1 MRHNVIFIIAVL
13 LSWAGLLRAADD
25 GRTDCVTALPVQV
38 VPGGQA
44 VLQLWLQG
52 DDGYEADGRTYRSLQ
67 FDLVLPKGI
76 TLIENEAS
84 SEYRYSQGDLFST
97 GTNVSI
103 ALKEGDADAN
113 RYRFIIYNVLN
124 TRFTAPSGSL
134 LSLWLQADADVPTA
148 SQLTATIEGQILGQ
162 TGDTNVHA
170 ANQPITLTTA
180 GYVKGERGRG
190 VYSRDFNTS
199 NTGRTN
205 FGSCENI
212 LVAIDQTEARQKDN
226 HPYRSAQFDL
236 HLPKGIKLKKNS
248 SSGAFSY
255 STFQGLTDNHEVS
268 ITEHEDEDGTFYRVI
283 LYSLT
288 ENNFGY
294 RSTAER
300 DSTLALLFT
309 YEGDN
314 STAFKTGDHL
324 VRINNQVLGVD
335 ANKSV
340 TADPCEFTIHNDLTR
355 TISEERSSV
364 TPVTQR
370 QKYPVN
376 VDLQVAFKA
385 NEWRAF
391 CVPFDLSGEQL
402 TEAFG
407 EGVQLAQGTEAGH
420 TLLGNSLHLQFQTC
434 DVANGIVRGKNYLIK
449 TTEDFE
455 SVRLRDVL
463 LTYDSGKTP
472 SGINFFPAV
481 NEQGSTVICM
491 QANNYLRIDGETV
504 TYDNIGIG
512 QLSEFDD
519 VVFIK
524 DGQFYYTKKQAPLNA
539 FNALFYNNA
548 VKAALEGYTDV
559 AYVEPQTEIDLT
571 FEDGQTKTVSGQV
584 VTEGDKQYVAVG
596 KTRYEVLET
605 LGRPLGDVNSD
616 KTVTIADVTALV
628 NIILGKT
635 ESPGDVADVNGDHSV
650 TIADVTALVNIIL
663 GKTEGGV
670 IGTGYKVRNVSPVV
684 GYVDGEEVITWGGS
698 ADGAQE

>member
-25 GRTDCVTALPVQV
+25 GRTDCVTALPVQM

-84 SEYRYSQGDLFST
+84 GEYQCSQGDLFST

-103 ALKEGDADAN
+103 TLKEGEADAN

-124 TRFTAPSGSL
+124 TRFTASSGPL

-148 SQLTATIEGQILGQ
+148 SQLTASIDNQILGQ
-162 TGDTNVHA
+162 TGDSNVQA
-170 ANQPITLTTA
+170 DTYTFAITTA
-180 GYVKGERGRG
+180 GYVKGERARG
-190 VYSRDFNTS
+190 VYAYDCST
-199 NTGRTN
+199 TELYGGRRGFTV
-205 FGSCENI
+205 I
-212 LVAIDQTEARQKDN
+212 LDETEAIKADG
-226 HPYRSAQFDL
+226 HAYRSAQFDL
-236 HLPKGIKLKKNS
+236 HLPKGLKLRTTSAGGFAK
-248 SSGAFSY
+248 
-255 STFQGLTDNHEVS
+255 STTYIGYTNMTDKHEVS
-268 ITEHEDEDGTFYRVI
+268 ITLHDDETDPFYRV
-283 LYSLT
+283 LVYSLT
-288 ENNFGY
+288 ENKFGN
-294 RSTAER
+294 RHTTQR
-300 DSTLALLFT
+300 DSTIFYT
-309 YEGDN
+309 FFYEGDN
-314 STAFKTGDHL
+314 SNSFNTGEHTI
-324 VRINNQVLGVD
+324 RIDNQVLGVD

-340 TADPCEFTIHNDLTR
+340 TADPYEFTINNNCEFTISDQ
-355 TISEERSSV
+355 RSAV
-364 TPVTQR
+364 TPLDNRLKFPVKVT
-370 QKYPVN
+370 
-376 VDLQVAFKA
+376 LQTTFMA

-449 TTEDFE
+449 TTEDLD

-481 NEQGSTVICM
+481 NEQGSTVVCM

-504 TYDNIGIG
+504 TYDNIGIDK
-512 QLSEFDD
+512 LSKFED
-519 VVFIK
+519 VVFIS
-524 DGQFYYTKKQAPLNA
+524 DGQFHCTKKEAPLNA
-539 FNALFYNNA
+539 FNAVFYYNA

-584 VTEGDKQYVAVG
+584 VTENGKQYVAVG

-605 LGRPLGDVNSD
+605 LGKPVGDVNSD
-616 KTVTIADVTALV
+616 NTVTIADVTALV

-635 ESPGDVADVNGDHSV
+635 ESPGDVADINGDHSV

-663 GKTEGGV
+663 GKTEGGI

-698 ADGAQE
+698 ADGSQE

>member
-25 GRTDCVTALPVQV
+25 GRTDCVTALPVQM

-52 DDGYEADGRTYRSLQ
+52 DDGYTLDGKTYRSLQ

-84 SEYRYSQGDLFST
+84 GEYQCSQGDIFSI

-103 ALKEGDADAN
+103 TLKEGDADAN

-124 TRFTAPSGSL
+124 TRFTAPSGAL
-134 LSLWLQADADVPTA
+134 LSLWLQAEADVPTA

-162 TGDTNVHA
+162 TGDSNVQA
-170 ANQPITLTTA
+170 DTYTFAITTA
-180 GYVKGERGRG
+180 GYVKGERARG
-190 VYSRDFNTS
+190 VYAYDCST
-199 NTGRTN
+199 TELYGGRRGFTV
-205 FGSCENI
+205 I
-212 LVAIDQTEARQKDN
+212 LDETEAIKADG
-226 HPYRSAQFDL
+226 HAYRSAQFDL
-236 HLPKGIKLKKNS
+236 HLPKGLKLRTTSAGGFAK
-248 SSGAFSY
+248 
-255 STFQGLTDNHEVS
+255 STTYIGYTNMTDKHEVS
-268 ITEHEDEDGTFYRVI
+268 ITLHDDETDPFYRV
-283 LYSLT
+283 LVYSLT
-288 ENNFGY
+288 ENKFGN
-294 RSTAER
+294 RHTTQR
-300 DSTLALLFT
+300 DSTIFYT
-309 YEGDN
+309 FFYEGDN
-314 STAFKTGDHL
+314 SNSFNTGEHTI
-324 VRINNQVLGVD
+324 RIDNQVLGVD

-340 TADPCEFTIHNDLTR
+340 TADPYEFTINNNCEFTISDQ
-355 TISEERSSV
+355 RSAV
-364 TPVTQR
+364 TPLDNRLKFPVKVT
-370 QKYPVN
+370 
-376 VDLQVAFKA
+376 LQTTFMA
-385 NEWRAF
+385 NEWRPF

-449 TTEDFE
+449 TTEDFD

-481 NEQGSTVICM
+481 NEQGSTVVCR
-491 QANNYLRIDGETV
+491 QANNYLRIDGKTV
-504 TYDNIGIG
+504 TYDNIGID
-512 QLSEFDD
+512 QLSKFDD

-605 LGRPLGDVNSD
+605 LGKPVGDVNSD

-698 ADGAQE
+698 ADGSQE

>member
-1 MRHNVIFIIAVL
+1 MKHNVIFIIAVL

-84 SEYRYSQGDLFST
+84 GEYQYTLGSLFST

-103 ALKEGDADAN
+103 AQKDGDADAN

-124 TRFTAPSGSL
+124 TRFTAPSGAL

-170 ANQPITLTTA
+170 ANQPVTLTTA

-190 VYSRDFNTS
+190 VYTLPYKTSDKGRDV
-199 NTGRTN
+199 
-205 FGSCENI
+205 FGNYEMFFV
-212 LVAIDQTEARQKDN
+212 LLDQAEALQKDG
-226 HPYRSAQFDL
+226 HAYRSAQFDL
-236 HLPKGIKLKKNS
+236 HLPQGMHLRRAATEEERYITAFTMTNVKNDTVVVR
-248 SSGAFSY
+248 Y
-255 STFQGLTDNHEVS
+255 
-268 ITEHEDEDGTFYRVI
+268 HEDGDFYRVLI
-283 LYSLT
+283 FS
-288 ENNFGY
+288 NPRKSVGNFGY
-294 RSTAER
+294 YHSEMGDSSMLWVPEVVY
-300 DSTLALLFT
+300 DSTFVAGMHT
-309 YEGDN
+309 I
-314 STAFKTGDHL
+314 
-324 VRINNQVLGVD
+324 RIDNQVLGVD
-335 ANKSV
+335 ADKSV
-340 TADPCEFTIHNDLTR
+340 TADPSESTVTHDMLIALDETR
-355 TISEERSSV
+355 TSAAGTYTSPVAVDPTITMKAGEWRSFSLPMTLSEE
-364 TPVTQR
+364 
-370 QKYPVN
+370 
-376 VDLQVAFKA
+376 QVK
-385 NEWRAF
+385 
-391 CVPFDLSGEQL
+391 
-402 TEAFG
+402 EAFG
-407 EGVQLAQGTEAGH
+407 EDVKLAVPVLTTIPSLTESQLK
-420 TLLGNSLHLQFQTC
+420 LNFQTQ
-434 DVANGIVRGKNYLIK
+434 DVSQGIQMLEPYLICPSKNVTAVHFDNVMVKPTAVRGTPIQVLGLEAAPQVVQGAMVGSYLYADTLTRFTAVMN
-449 TTEDFE
+449 TT
-455 SVRLRDVL
+455 SQ
-463 LTYDSGKTP
+463 P
-472 SGINFFPAV
+472 NFLV
-481 NEQGSTVICM
+481 MN
-491 QANNYLRIDGETV
+491 GE
-504 TYDNIGIG
+504 
-512 QLSEFDD
+512 
-519 VVFIK
+519 
-524 DGQFYYTKKQAPLNA
+524 QFYADNTADPSPLNA
-539 FNALFYNNA
+539 FHCIFFHRAINNLL
-548 VKAALEGYTDV
+548 KNLTDV

-571 FEDGQTKTVSGQV
+571 FEDGQTKTVRGQV

-605 LGRPLGDVNSD
+605 LGKPVGDVNSD

-628 NIILGKT
+628 NIILGKS

-698 ADGAQE
+698 ADGQQE

>member
-84 SEYRYSQGDLFST
+84 GEYQCSQGDLFSI

-103 ALKEGDADAN
+103 TLKEGDADAN

-134 LSLWLQADADVPTA
+134 LSLWLQAEADVPTA

-190 VYSRDFNTS
+190 VYAYDCST
-199 NTGRTN
+199 TELYGGRRGFTV
-205 FGSCENI
+205 I
-212 LVAIDQTEARQKDN
+212 LDETEAIKADG
-226 HPYRSAQFDL
+226 HAYRSAQFDL
-236 HLPKGIKLKKNS
+236 HLPKGLKLRTTSAGGFAK
-248 SSGAFSY
+248 
-255 STFQGLTDNHEVS
+255 STTYIGYTNMTDKHEVS
-268 ITEHEDEDGTFYRVI
+268 ITLHDDETDPFYRV
-283 LYSLT
+283 LVYSLT
-288 ENNFGY
+288 ENKFGN
-294 RSTAER
+294 RHTTQR
-300 DSTLALLFT
+300 DSTIFYT
-309 YEGDN
+309 FFYEGDN
-314 STAFKTGDHL
+314 SNSFNTGEHTI
-324 VRINNQVLGVD
+324 RIDNQVLGVD

-340 TADPCEFTIHNDLTR
+340 TADPYEFTINNNCEFTISDQ
-355 TISEERSSV
+355 RSAV
-364 TPVTQR
+364 TPLDNRLKFPVKVT
-370 QKYPVN
+370 
-376 VDLQVAFKA
+376 LQTTFMA

-449 TTEDFE
+449 TTEDLD

-504 TYDNIGIG
+504 TYNSIGIDK
-512 QLSEFDD
+512 LSEFDD

-539 FNALFYNNA
+539 FNALFYNDA

-605 LGRPLGDVNSD
+605 LGKPVGDVNSD

-698 ADGAQE
+698 ADGSQE

>member
-25 GRTDCVTALPVQV
+25 GRTDCVTALPVQM

-84 SEYRYSQGDLFST
+84 GEYQCSQGDLFSI

-103 ALKEGDADAN
+103 TLKEGDADAN

-134 LSLWLQADADVPTA
+134 LSLWLQADTDVPTA
-148 SQLTATIEGQILGQ
+148 SQLTASIEGQILGQ

-180 GYVKGERGRG
+180 GYVKGERARG
-190 VYSRDFNTS
+190 VYAHDCST
-199 NTGRTN
+199 TELYGGRRGFTV
-205 FGSCENI
+205 I
-212 LVAIDQTEARQKDN
+212 LDETEAIKADG
-226 HPYRSAQFDL
+226 HAYRSAQFDL
-236 HLPKGIKLKKNS
+236 HLPKGLKLRTTSAGGFAK
-248 SSGAFSY
+248 
-255 STFQGLTDNHEVS
+255 STTYIGYTNMTDKHEVS
-268 ITEHEDEDGTFYRVI
+268 ITLHDDETDPFYRV
-283 LYSLT
+283 LVYSLT
-288 ENNFGY
+288 ENKFGN
-294 RSTAER
+294 RHTTQR
-300 DSTLALLFT
+300 DSTIFYT
-309 YEGDN
+309 FFYEGDN
-314 STAFKTGDHL
+314 SNSFNTGEHTI
-324 VRINNQVLGVD
+324 RIDNQVLGVD

-340 TADPCEFTIHNDLTR
+340 TADPYEFTINNNCEFTISDQ
-355 TISEERSSV
+355 RSAV
-364 TPVTQR
+364 TPLDNRLKFPVKVT
-370 QKYPVN
+370 
-376 VDLQVAFKA
+376 LQTTFMA

-449 TTEDFE
+449 TTEDLD

-491 QANNYLRIDGETV
+491 QANNYLRIDGEIV

-512 QLSEFDD
+512 QLGKFDD
-519 VVFIK
+519 VVFIS

-605 LGRPLGDVNSD
+605 LGTPLGDVNGD
-616 KTVTIADVTALV
+616 TTVTIADVTALV

-663 GKTEGGV
+663 GKTEGGT

-698 ADGAQE
+698 ADGSQE

>member
-84 SEYRYSQGDLFST
+84 GEYQCSQGDLFSI

-103 ALKEGDADAN
+103 TLKEGDADAN

-134 LSLWLQADADVPTA
+134 LSLWLQAEADVPTA

-190 VYSRDFNTS
+190 VYAYDCST
-199 NTGRTN
+199 TELYGGRRGFTV
-205 FGSCENI
+205 I
-212 LVAIDQTEARQKDN
+212 LDETEAIKADG
-226 HPYRSAQFDL
+226 HAYRSAQFDL
-236 HLPKGIKLKKNS
+236 YLPKGLKLRTTSAGGFAK
-248 SSGAFSY
+248 
-255 STFQGLTDNHEVS
+255 STTYIGYTNMTDKHEVS
-268 ITEHEDEDGTFYRVI
+268 ITLHDDETDPFYRV
-283 LYSLT
+283 LVYSLT
-288 ENNFGY
+288 ENKFGN
-294 RSTAER
+294 RHTTQR
-300 DSTLALLFT
+300 DSTIFYT
-309 YEGDN
+309 FFYEGDN
-314 STAFKTGDHL
+314 SNSFNTGEHTI
-324 VRINNQVLGVD
+324 RIDNQVLGVD

-340 TADPCEFTIHNDLTR
+340 TADPYEFTINNNCEFTISDQ
-355 TISEERSSV
+355 RSAV
-364 TPVTQR
+364 TPLDNRLKFPVKVT
-370 QKYPVN
+370 
-376 VDLQVAFKA
+376 LQTTFMA

-449 TTEDFE
+449 TTEDLD

-504 TYDNIGIG
+504 TYNSIGIDK
-512 QLSEFDD
+512 LSEFDD

-539 FNALFYNNA
+539 FNALFYNDA

-605 LGRPLGDVNSD
+605 LGKPVGDVNSD

-698 ADGAQE
+698 ADGSQE

>member
-25 GRTDCVTALPVQV
+25 GRTDCVTALPVQM

-84 SEYRYSQGDLFST
+84 GEYRYSQGDLFST

-124 TRFTAPSGSL
+124 TRFTASSGPL

-148 SQLTATIEGQILGQ
+148 SQLTSTIEGQILGQ

-180 GYVKGERGRG
+180 GYVKGERARG
-190 VYSRDFNTS
+190 VYAYDCST
-199 NTGRTN
+199 TELYGGRRGFTV
-205 FGSCENI
+205 I
-212 LVAIDQTEARQKDN
+212 LDETEAIKADG
-226 HPYRSAQFDL
+226 HAYRSAQFDL
-236 HLPKGIKLKKNS
+236 HLPKGLKLRTTSAGGFAK
-248 SSGAFSY
+248 
-255 STFQGLTDNHEVS
+255 STTYIGYTNMTDKHEVS
-268 ITEHEDEDGTFYRVI
+268 ITLHDDETDPFYRV
-283 LYSLT
+283 LVYSLT
-288 ENNFGY
+288 ENKFGN
-294 RSTAER
+294 RHTTQR
-300 DSTLALLFT
+300 DSTIFYT
-309 YEGDN
+309 FFYEGDN
-314 STAFKTGDHL
+314 SNSFNTGEHTI
-324 VRINNQVLGVD
+324 RIDNQVLGVD

-340 TADPCEFTIHNDLTR
+340 TADPYEFTINNNCEFTISDQ
-355 TISEERSSV
+355 RSAV
-364 TPVTQR
+364 TPLDNRLKFPVKVT
-370 QKYPVN
+370 
-376 VDLQVAFKA
+376 LQTTFMA

-463 LTYDSGKTP
+463 LIYDSSKA

-481 NEQGSTVICM
+481 NEQGSTVVCR

-504 TYDNIGIG
+504 TYNNIGIDK
-512 QLSEFDD
+512 LSNFED
-519 VVFIK
+519 VVFIS

-571 FEDGQTKTVSGQV
+571 FEDGQTKTVRGQV

-605 LGRPLGDVNSD
+605 MGTPVGDVNGD
-616 KTVTIADVTALV
+616 TTVTIADVTALV
-628 NIILGKT
+628 NIILGKS
-635 ESPGDVADVNGDHSV
+635 ENPGDVADVNGDHSV

-663 GKTEGGV
+663 GKSEGGT

-698 ADGAQE
+698 ADGQQE

>member
-25 GRTDCVTALPVQV
+25 GRTDCVTALPVQM

-84 SEYRYSQGDLFST
+84 GEYQYSQGDLFST

-113 RYRFIIYNVLN
+113 RYRLIIYNVLN
-124 TRFTAPSGSL
+124 TRFTAPSGAL

-162 TGDTNVHA
+162 TGDANVHA

-190 VYSRDFNTS
+190 VYNFDFHTDPTLIS
-199 NTGRTN
+199 KHGDASQ
-205 FGSCENI
+205 FVLYLDE
-212 LVAIDQTEARQKDN
+212 TEALQKDG

-236 HLPKGIKLKKNS
+236 HLPKGMALKANADGEYVK
-248 SSGAFSY
+248 
-255 STFQGLTDNHEVS
+255 STTYTKITSQTGNHEVS
-268 ITEHEDEDGTFYRVI
+268 ITKHDDEEDPFYRVL

-288 ENNFGY
+288 EKNFGK
-294 RSTAER
+294 TKVEETDA
-300 DSTLALLFT
+300 TPLFMLYYDMDAT
-309 YEGDN
+309 
-314 STAFKTGDHL
+314 FKTGDYAI
-324 VRINNQVLGVD
+324 RIDNQVLGVD

-340 TADPCEFTIHNDLTR
+340 TADPYEFTMHHDVTR
-355 TISEERSSV
+355 YFHEDSV
-364 TPVTQR
+364 TSAAGTA
-370 QKYPVN
+370 YPVN
-376 VDLQVAFKA
+376 VDFKASMKA
-385 NEWRAF
+385 NEWRTFSLPFSLTEQQVKELFGDDVQLA
-391 CVPFDLSGEQL
+391 VPQTKTVVAATPEQL
-402 TEAFG
+402 AFHFNSCDVSAGIEAQKPYLIRPSKDVDEALIRDVIVKVGKIGTKEEMFVIDPTG
-407 EGVQLAQGTEAGH
+407 TGVQLMVAG
-420 TLLGNSLHLQFQTC
+420 
-434 DVANGIVRGKNYLIK
+434 VMV
-449 TTEDFE
+449 
-455 SVRLRDVL
+455 
-463 LTYDSGKTP
+463 
-472 SGINFFPAV
+472 
-481 NEQGSTVICM
+481 GSYIP
-491 QANNYLRIDGETV
+491 IDGEER
-504 TYDNIGIG
+504 TYASQVGTTSYPNMLVI
-512 QLSEFDD
+512 
-519 VVFIK
+519 
-524 DGQFYYTKKQAPLNA
+524 DGQEFYSSVSKPTLPA
-539 FNALFYNNA
+539 FNCIFYHRAINNLL
-548 VKAALEGYTDV
+548 KNLTDV
-559 AYVEPQTEIDLT
+559 AYVEPQTEINMT

-605 LGRPLGDVNSD
+605 LGTPVGDVNGD

-663 GKTEGGV
+663 GKTEGGI

-698 ADGAQE
+698 ADGQQE

>member
-13 LSWAGLLRAADD
+13 LTWAGMLRAADD

-76 TLIENEAS
+76 TLIENEES
-84 SEYRYSQGDLFST
+84 GEYQCSQGDLFSI

-103 ALKEGDADAN
+103 TLKEGEADAN

-124 TRFTAPSGSL
+124 TRFTASSGPL

-170 ANQPITLTTA
+170 ANQPFTLTTA

-190 VYSRDFNTS
+190 VYALDCSTQQVYI
-199 NTGRTN
+199 GRRGFTV
-205 FGSCENI
+205 I
-212 LVAIDQTEARQKDN
+212 LDETEAIKTDG
-226 HPYRSAQFDL
+226 HSYRSAQFDL
-236 HLPKGIKLKKNS
+236 HLPKGIKLRATS
-248 SSGAFSY
+248 TGAFEK
-255 STFQGLTDNHEVS
+255 STTYLRFSNMTDKHEVS
-268 ITEHEDEDGTFYRVI
+268 ITLHDDEANPFYRV
-283 LYSLT
+283 LVYSLT
-288 ENNFGY
+288 EDRFGY
-294 RSTAER
+294 RHTTER
-300 DSTLALLFT
+300 DSTVFLTFF
-309 YEGDN
+309 YDGDN
-314 STAFKTGDHL
+314 TTAFNTGDHTI
-324 VRINNQVLGVD
+324 RIDNQVLGVD
-335 ANKSV
+335 ADKSV
-340 TADPCEFTIHNDLTR
+340 TADPWEFTIHNDIEF
-355 TISEERSSV
+355 TISDQRSTV
-364 TPVTQR
+364 TPSDNRLQF
-370 QKYPVN
+370 PVN
-376 VDLQVAFKA
+376 VNLVTAFKA
-385 NEWRAF
+385 NEWRPF
-391 CVPFDLSGEQL
+391 CVPIDLSGEQL

-434 DVANGIVRGKNYLIK
+434 DVANGIIRGKNYLIK
-449 TTEDFE
+449 TTEDLD

-491 QANNYLRIDGETV
+491 QTNNYLRIDGETI
-504 TYDNIGIG
+504 TYDNIGISI
-512 QLSEFDD
+512 LTRFED
-519 VVFIK
+519 VAFIK

-571 FEDGQTKTVSGQV
+571 FEDNQTKTVSGQV

-605 LGRPLGDVNSD
+605 LGRPVGDVNDD
-616 KTVTIADVTALV
+616 KTVTIADVNLLV
-628 NIILGKT
+628 SIVMGKT
-635 ESPGDVADVNGDHSV
+635 ENPGDVADVNGDHSV

-698 ADGAQE
+698 ADGQQE